1 MALATF
7 TAKELA
13 KLGGFSYSNVAA
25 KAVADKLNS
34 VTSEV
39 VLNNPN
45 APVAD
50 TVSSAAGPVTTAFAT
65 KVTIPA
71 GTLAAGS
78 RLLVKAAGSCT
89 LSGGAVNCSIAVKLG
104 SSTFASVAAFDPA
117 SGSPFVVDAALI
129 VQSAGAGGKFN
140 SCFTALSK
148 TATPSTVFDGGSQ
161 YQGSVDTTA
170 DNDVT
175 VVVTWAAGAGETVR
189 LNVLSVDL
197 TY

>member
-7 TAKELA
+7 TAQELA
-13 KLGGFSYSNVAA
+13 RLGGFSYSNQAA
-25 KAVADKLNS
+25 NAVATKLNA
-34 VTSEV
+34 VASEV
-39 VLNNPN
+39 TQANPS

-50 TVSSAAGPVTTAFAT
+50 TVSSAAGPVTQAFAT

-71 GTLAAGS
+71 GALAAGS
-78 RLLVKAAGSCT
+78 RLTIKAAGSCT
-89 LSGGAVNCSIAVKLG
+89 LTGGAVNCSIAVKLG
-104 SSTFASVAAFDPA
+104 SSTVASVAAFDPA
-117 SGSPFVVDAALI
+117 AGSPFVVDAMLV
-129 VQSAGAGGKFN
+129 VQSAGALGKFN
-140 SCFTALSK
+140 ACYMALSK
-148 TATPSTVFDGGSQ
+148 TATPSTVIDGGSQ

-170 DNDVT
+170 SNDVT